1 MTQQELDSFA
11 AAWNRS
17 EVLRYLGI
25 ELSFPDAALCLVRLP
40 VVRAE
45 QRGGKGSDA
54 INGGVLA
61 ALFDFAIGGTAM
73 LAPPLRRNATAQ
85 LNLNYQRAVRG
96 SSARCVA
103 RIDRTTKHLLFSSAE
118 LFDEHDQ
125 VCAKA
130 TGLVS
135 LGEPI
140 SLEAWSNAI

>member
-25 ELSFPDAALCLVRLP
+25 ELSFPDAAICVVALP
-40 VVRAE
+40 VVLAR

-96 SSARCVA
+96 DSARCVA
-103 RIDRTTKHLLFSSAE
+103 RIDRVTKNLLFSSAE
-118 LFDEHDQ
+118 LFDSQNE

-130 TGLVS
+130 TGIVS
-135 LGEPI
+135 LGSEI
-140 SLEAWSNAI
+140 TLEGWSNAI